1 MYRFIEA
8 AGNRALDFDPDTRAR
23 LSKLV
28 GKTVRLEL
36 LGVAGALFFQIERDG
51 VRVHEAWDRRTEL
64 TIRGSPLAFAR
75 MALTGGDADIVES
88 GIQIE
93 GDAALAQ
100 QFANLLKHLDIDWEE
115 WLSHYVGDIA
125 AHQAGNIVR
134 DLSRWAKDTRGTME
148 QNLAEYLVEESRI
161 LAGAEQVRVFL
172 AAVDDIRADV
182 DRLEHRIRRLRRP

>member
-1 MYRFIEA
+1 MYRFIES

-23 LSKLV
+23 LLKLA

-51 VRVHEAWDRRTEL
+51 VRVHEAWERRTDL
-64 TIRGSPLAFAR
+64 TIRGSPLAFTR
-75 MALTGGDADIVES
+75 MVLTGGDADIVES

-125 AHQAGNIVR
+125 AHQAGNILR
-134 DLSRWAKDTRGTME
+134 DLSRWAKETRGTME

-182 DRLEHRIRRLRRP
+182 DRLEHRIRRLRRR

>member
-125 AHQAGNIVR
+125 AHQAGNILR
-134 DLSRWAKDTRGTME
+134 DLSRWAKETRGTME
-148 QNLAEYLVEESRI
+148 QNLAEYLVEESRV

-182 DRLEHRIRRLRRP
+182 GRLEHRIRRLRRP